1 MDGDEQRRGQY
12 DQSNYPRGYA
22 PTFGGQGAS
31 AQRLRGPAQGD
42 GSERYRQ
49 GQLLTTRPASSASLA
64 AGTGG
69 SHELTGFG
77 YAPAQ
82 QYATT
87 PMQPTSFSYQ
97 PDYLQE
103 SQRHRYPQYQSQMM
117 YNVAQQPPQQSPY
130 QPVGQYQPRQSAA
143 VEVLSSQFGMPQQ
156 YYNQSDVSTVSGS
169 TVIPQGYQTAAYQQ
183 SMQYNAPSALGRST
197 LASSYPTT
205 APDYSQAGSSEE
217 QAQPEQEPD
226 TRAEQFVN
234 YQRALRET
242 NESTSRGRLI
252 EAAVSLE
259 KLSEWLLTHAAGLGM
274 CPRGSL
280 SCSTVDP

>member
-22 PTFGGQGAS
+22 PAFGGQGAS
-31 AQRLRGPAQGD
+31 AQRLRGPPQGD
-42 GSERYRQ
+42 GSERFRQ

-69 SHELTGFG
+69 SHELASFG

-87 PMQPTSFSYQ
+87 PMQPTSFPYQ

-103 SQRHRYPQYQSQMM
+103 SQRQRYPQYQSQMM

-130 QPVGQYQPRQSAA
+130 QPVGQYQRQSAA

-156 YYNQSDVSTVSGS
+156 YYNQGEVSTVSGS

-183 SMQYNAPSALGRST
+183 PMQYNAPSALGRST
-197 LASSYPTT
+197 LASSYPTA
-205 APDYSQAGSSEE
+205 APDYSQAESSEE

-234 YQRALRET
+234 YQTALRET
-242 NESTSRGRLI
+242 NESTSRGRLV

-274 CPRGSL
+274 CPRRSN
-280 SCSTVDP
+280 SRSTVDP

>member
-1 MDGDEQRRGQY
+1 MEGDEQRRGQY

-22 PTFGGQGAS
+22 PAFGGQGAS
-31 AQRLRGPAQGD
+31 AQRLRTQGD
-42 GSERYRQ
+42 GSERFRQ

-64 AGTGG
+64 AGAGG
-69 SHELTGFG
+69 SHELAGFG

-143 VEVLSSQFGMPQQ
+143 VEVLSSQFEMPQQ
-156 YYNQSDVSTVSGS
+156 YYNHSGVSTVSG
-169 TVIPQGYQTAAYQQ
+169 TAVLPQGYQTAAYQQ
-183 SMQYNAPSALGRST
+183 PMQYNPPSALGRST

-205 APDYSQAGSSEE
+205 APDYSQAGSPEE
-217 QAQPEQEPD
+217 PAQPEQEPD
-226 TRAEQFVN
+226 TRAEQFAN
-234 YQRALRET
+234 YQTALRET

-252 EAAVSLE
+252 EAAASLE
-259 KLSEWLLTHAAGLGM
+259 KLSEWLLTNAAGLGM
-274 CPRGSL
+274 LAKKKHQLFDG
-280 SCSTVDP
+280 